1 MKTISTF
8 SNPGVLSLCACLAL
22 PALAQQPEP
31 GDRAPK
37 VKVEIREIESGDAP
51 ARRGGDRPNLD
62 RVPEEVRDMIRPM
75 LRQMQEAT
83 RDDARE
89 GTRDAVRPQWRIGLG
104 AGPVEPVLRKHL
116 DLPKEGG
123 LQVTEVMPGSPAA
136 KAGIKPGDI
145 VLGAGDR
152 KTVGSLDELKEAVQA
167 SGRSGHPLS
176 LRLVQAGKRKEVKV
190 TPDGPPAMR
199 EQARERQ
206 ARNPGAAGDAAPRIM
221 MEMNRRFE
229 RMEAQLREMRQQME
243 RQQRVI
249 EELRRS
255 NERAR
260 GTRTPPSD
268 TDRR

>member
-1 MKTISTF
+1 MKTIPTF
-8 SNPGVLSLCACLAL
+8 SNPGMLSLCACLAL
-22 PALAQQPEP
+22 PALAQQPERS
-31 GDRAPK
+31 DRAPA
-37 VKVEIREIESGDAP
+37 VDVEIREIKPGDAP

-62 RVPEEVRDMIRPM
+62 RVPDEVREMIRPM

-83 RDDARE
+83 RE
-89 GTRDAVRPQWRIGLG
+89 ETRDAVRPQWRIGLG
-104 AGPVEPVLRKHL
+104 AGAVEPVLRKHL

-145 VLGAGDR
+145 LLGAGDR
-152 KTVGSLDELKEAVQA
+152 KTVSSLDELKEAVQA
-167 SGRSGHPLS
+167 SGRAGQPLS
-176 LRLVQAGKRKEVKV
+176 LRLIQAGKRKEVKV

-206 ARNPGAAGDAAPRIM
+206 MGHPGAAGDAAPRIM

-229 RMEAQLREMRQQME
+229 RMEAQLRQMRQQIE

-260 GTRTPPSD
+260 GNRTPQAE